1 MFKQLCQPAKF
12 YFIIATLSYIL
23 MLFQNINCNGRF
35 YLGSYSC
42 PQNTTVIL
50 LANALYIALWTWIL
64 NLICTVNK
72 NISWIIV
79 LFPFILLFIGLGI
92 VLIDGITKETFSN
105 SSADVSQSTL
115 SVVPP
120 INIKLPTITW
130 N

>member
-1 MFKQLCQPAKF
+1 MFKELCPPAKF
-12 YFIIATLSYIL
+12 YFIIASISYIL

-42 PQNTTVIL
+42 PQNTSVIL

-92 VLIDGITKETFSN
+92 VLIDGMQKESFCLGCGA
-105 SSADVSQSTL
+105 ADVSQATL
-115 SVVPP
+115 NV
-120 INIKLPTITW
+120 LPQYGQYPK
-130 N
+130 NK

>member
-1 MFKQLCQPAKF
+1 MFKQLCTPAKF
-12 YFIIATLSYIL
+12 YFIIATVSYIL

-42 PQNTTVIL
+42 PQNTSVIL
-50 LANALYIALWTWIL
+50 VLNALYIVLWTYIL
-64 NLICTVNK
+64 NLICSVNK

-92 VLIDGITKETFSN
+92 VLIDGIQKENFSN
-105 SSADVSQSTL
+105 SSADASQATL
-115 SVVPP
+115 NVIPFRVT
-120 INIKLPTITW
+120 LPSLSW

>member
-1 MFKQLCQPAKF
+1 MFKQLCTPAKF
-12 YFIIATLSYIL
+12 YFIIATVSYIL
-23 MLFQNINCNGRF
+23 MLFQNINCGNRF

-50 LANALYIALWTWIL
+50 IANALYILIWTWIL
-64 NLICTVNK
+64 NLICSVNK

-92 VLIDGITKETFSN
+92 VLIDGIQKETFSN
-105 SSADVSQSTL
+105 SSADASQATL
-115 SVVPP
+115 NVMPFK
-120 INIKLPTITW
+120 ITLPTLAW